1 MMPLISPLRTISC
14 IILAAVSS
22 TAVRA
27 ADFHGCNFTPEQTAA
42 AGCVCIMPNVR
53 PAAYLDQITGEV
65 LKTDVAGYT
74 PIGSHAAGLNV
85 GDRVVFS
92 GTGQAVFSAPNCA
105 ATVVGP
111 NDTLVVRPL
120 EPSCACAA
128 LLPALTHVPL
138 VMGLIL
144 LGVATNPVSP

>member
-1 MMPLISPLRTISC
+1 MPLLSPPRIVSC

-27 ADFHGCNFTPEQTAA
+27 ADFHACNFTPEQTAA

-53 PAAYLDQITGEV
+53 PAAYLDHITGEV
-65 LKTDVAGYT
+65 LKTEVAGYT
-74 PIGSHAAGLNV
+74 PIGTSPAGLNV

-92 GTGQAVFSAPNCA
+92 GGQAVFSAPNCA